1 MTKLPLEQNHL
12 SSSSRKRWIWI
23 TIVVVAVVVIL
34 GGLHARR
41 GAANGAGAAGRGR
54 RGQNNQPSQ
63 PVMVQ
68 AAAIGDLNI
77 YLEGLGTVVPLA
89 NVTLRAQIA
98 GQLMEVDFKEGQL
111 VKQGDLLAVID
122 PRPYEVAIQQ
132 AHGQLVQAQAQ
143 LQDAQ
148 INLTRYEK
156 LSQQDSIS
164 TQQVDTQRALVSQY
178 TGQVEADLAA
188 INSAKLNLSYCHVT
202 APVAG
207 RVGFRQIDPGNYVTP
222 GDANGLVVLTQVKPT
237 TVIFTL
243 SEDNVPD
250 VAARL
255 HSGAVIPIDAY
266 DRTQTRK
273 LASGTLAT
281 IDNQV
286 DATTGTFK
294 LRALFPNDDES
305 LFPNQFVNVRMLLDI
320 DRGATVIPASAI
332 ERGQP
337 GTFVYIVKPDNTVTA
352 RPVKLGQ
359 AEGERVAVLS
369 GLAVGERVV
378 IDGADKLKEGM
389 PVTTQGPDS
398 PDSSG
403 PPAPKP
409 AGI

>member
-1 MTKLPLEQNHL
+1 MTKLPFEQNRA
-12 SSSSRKRWIWI
+12 SSPSRRRWIWI
-23 TIVVVAVVVIL
+23 TVVLVAVVVIL
-34 GGLHARR
+34 WALHARH
-41 GAANGAGAAGRGR
+41 ASQAAAGSRRGR
-54 RGQNNQPSQ
+54 RAQGGQPSQ

-68 AAAIGDLNI
+68 AAATGDLNI
-77 YLEGLGTVVPLA
+77 YLEALGTVVPLA

-132 AHGQLVQAQAQ
+132 AHGQLVQAEAQ

-148 INLTRYEK
+148 SNLARYEK

-178 TGQVEADLAA
+178 VGQVEADQAA
-188 INSAKLNLSYCHVT
+188 INSAKLNLAYCHVT
-202 APVAG
+202 APVSG
-207 RVGFRQIDPGNYVTP
+207 RVGFRQIDAGNYVTP
-222 GDANGLVVLTQVKPT
+222 GDASGLVVLTQVKPT

-255 HSGAVIPIDAY
+255 HAGATIPIEAF
-266 DRTQTRK
+266 DRTQTRQ

-305 LFPNQFVNVRMLLDI
+305 LFPNQFVNVRMLLDV
-320 DRGATVIPASAI
+320 DRGATVIPTSAI

-337 GTFVYIVKPDNTVTA
+337 GTFVYVVKPDQTVTA
-352 RPVKLGQ
+352 RPVKLGP

-389 PVTTQGPDS
+389 PVIAQA
-398 PDSSG
+398 
-403 PPAPKP
+403 PAAAEP
-409 AGI
+409 GGM

>member
-1 MTKLPLEQNHL
+1 MTKLPPEHNRAA
-12 SSSSRKRWIWI
+12 SSSRTWWLWI
-23 TIVVVAVVVIL
+23 TIALVGVVLLLAVL
-34 GGLHARR
+34 RTRRMARN
-41 GAANGAGAAGRGR
+41 GAAGGRGR
-54 RGQNNQPSQ
+54 RGDIGQVQ
-63 PVMVQ
+63 PVTVQ
-68 AAAIGDLNI
+68 AAATGDLNI
-77 YLEGLGTVVPLA
+77 YVEGLGTVVPLA
-89 NVTLRAQIA
+89 NITLRAQVA

-143 LQDAQ
+143 LKDAQ

-156 LSQQDSIS
+156 LSQLDSIS

-178 TGQVEADLAA
+178 AGQVEADQAA
-188 INSAKLNLSYCHVT
+188 INSAQLNLAYCHVT

-207 RVGFRQIDPGNYVTP
+207 RVGFRQVDAGNYVTP

-243 SEDNVPD
+243 SEDSVPE

-255 HSGAVIPIDAY
+255 HSGAVIPIDAL
-266 DRTQTRK
+266 DRTQTHQ
-273 LASGTLAT
+273 LATGTLST

-286 DATTGTFK
+286 DSTTGTFK
-294 LRALFPNDDES
+294 LRALFPNDDEA
-305 LFPNQFVNVRMLLDI
+305 LFPNQFVNIRMLLDI

-337 GTFVYIVKPDNTVTA
+337 GTFVYIVKPDHTVTA
-352 RPVKLGQ
+352 RPVKLGP

-369 GLAVGERVV
+369 GLAVGEQVV
-378 IDGADKLKEGM
+378 TDGADRLKEGM
-389 PVTTQGPDS
+389 LVTTQNDS
-398 PDSSG
+398 
-403 PPAPKP
+403 AATAQALAAKQ
-409 AGI
+409 AGF

>member
-1 MTKLPLEQNHL
+1 MTKLPPQQNRAA
-12 SSSSRKRWIWI
+12 SSSRKWWLWII
-23 TIVVVAVVVIL
+23 IALVGVVLILAVLRTRRMARNGVA
-34 GGLHARR
+34 G
-41 GAANGAGAAGRGR
+41 GRGR
-54 RGQNNQPSQ
+54 RGDIAQVQ
-63 PVMVQ
+63 PVTVQ
-68 AAAIGDLNI
+68 AAATGDLDI
-77 YLEGLGTVVPLA
+77 YVEGLGTVVPLA
-89 NVTLRAQIA
+89 NITLRAQVA

-143 LQDAQ
+143 LKDAQ

-178 TGQVEADLAA
+178 AGQVEADQAA
-188 INSAKLNLSYCHVT
+188 INSAQLNLAYCHVT

-207 RVGFRQIDPGNYVTP
+207 RVGFRQVDAGNYVTP
-222 GDANGLVVLTQVKPT
+222 GDASGLVVLTQVKPT

-243 SEDNVPD
+243 SEDSVPE

-255 HSGAVIPIDAY
+255 HSGAVIPVDAL
-266 DRTQTRK
+266 DRTQTHQ
-273 LASGTLAT
+273 LATGTLST

-286 DATTGTFK
+286 DSTTGTFK
-294 LRALFPNDDES
+294 LRALFPNDDEA
-305 LFPNQFVNVRMLLDI
+305 LFPNQFVNIRMLLDI

-337 GTFVYIVKPDNTVTA
+337 GTFVYIVKPDHTVTA
-352 RPVKLGQ
+352 RTVKLGP

-369 GLAVGERVV
+369 GLAVGEQVV
-378 IDGADKLKEGM
+378 TDGADRLKEGM
-389 PVTTQGPDS
+389 LVTTQNDS
-398 PDSSG
+398 
-403 PPAPKP
+403 AATAQALAAKQ